1 MRRPVA
7 WLVAVVLLVEGFFI
21 AALNWFLGVV
31 VDRQDMSLAG
41 LDPDAMSLSSK
52 IGGIVFGVYFLL
64 CALVALLVAIR
75 DRAPAGLG
83 RVLLISAA
91 VVHGLL
97 GAFAVGLV
105 SWTAFVYMIVVLGLI
120 VLLLMTY
127 DAQER
132 PAVAAAAGSTGP
144 AGPRDAPAG
153 DGDPRGGDPEDGAPA
168 PAEGPAPAVHGPV
181 GAPVPAD
188 GPVDA
193 PAPVS
198 PPRAP
203 TTP

>member
-7 WLVAVVLLVEGFFI
+7 WLVAVVLLVEGVFI

-52 IGGIVFGVYFLL
+52 IGGVVFGAYFLL

-75 DRAPAGLG
+75 DRAPAGFG

-105 SWTAFVYMIVVLGLI
+105 SWTAFLCMIVVLGLI

-132 PAVAAAAGSTGP
+132 PAAAAAGPTGPTEPTGPTGPTGSRGP
-144 AGPRDAPAG
+144 AGPTGPEDDPGPSGGPGGPLDDPAPSDAPA
-153 DGDPRGGDPEDGAPA
+153 PSGG
-168 PAEGPAPAVHGPV
+168 
-181 GAPVPAD
+181 
-188 GPVDA
+188 

-198 PPRAP
+198 PPPAP
-203 TTP
+203 TAP